1 MFNYLVTIRLSSPA
15 LLGSSY
21 FCTVSGVASRR
32 AAAGKLKILVPQ
44 SGSKTTPEAPRIP
57 LQFPDGLLPFFSSIL
72 HIGQL
77 EIHLLSFPPG
87 LPKTLSHGPDLGLRL
102 EL

>member
-32 AAAGKLKILVPQ
+32 AAAGKLKFLVPQ
-44 SGSKTTPEAPRIP
+44 LSSKIVPAALKMP
-57 LQFPDGLLPFFSSIL
+57 
-72 HIGQL
+72 
-77 EIHLLSFPPG
+77 
-87 LPKTLSHGPDLGLRL
+87 
-102 EL
+102 